1 VRFWGDFVGNQAVV
15 QTNDQ
20 RYLSF
25 ALDQIRAT
33 VTTLTLNADDI
44 IYTINRSVILVPA
57 RPRSRSN
64 STSTSYYHHRS
75 PGRIVAANI
84 TGFEGLATQ
93 GELDVVVMNN
103 GTIQADYTV
112 SPPPTI
118 LLPGPEMLSMTNPG
132 VCLCRVCRVCRAV
145 DHRDGVRG
153 PNPGRAGQDAL
164 HLGLSIGQ
172 PHLRALQSH

>member
-1 VRFWGDFVGNQAVV
+1 MRFWGDFVGDQAVV

-44 IYTINRSVILVPA
+44 IYTINRSVVLVLIPALVLVLILLLIH
-57 RPRSRSN
+57 
-64 STSTSYYHHRS
+64 YHHRS

-112 SPPPTI
+112 SP
-118 LLPGPEMLSMTNPG
+118 LPQYYHQARR
-132 VCLCRVCRVCRAV
+132 CQA
-145 DHRDGVRG
+145 
-153 PNPGRAGQDAL
+153 
-164 HLGLSIGQ
+164 
-172 PHLRALQSH
+172 